1 MKTILY
7 KAFIFFLLV
16 PAVACAEGEFKG
28 KYTKQKRVKKEFR
41 VGANDLLRIDNSYGN
56 IDMVTW
62 DQNRVEIEVIV
73 KTNGNDEEKV
83 EKRLQEIDVAFDQSS
98 GVVSAKTI
106 LEKNSS
112 NSFWSML
119 FGGSS
124 SNVNMEINYRIKA
137 PVTNRVDLSNDYGS
151 INLDNLRGDAKISCD
166 YGKIMIG
173 ELHGNNNELD
183 FDYTRNSSIGYVKR
197 AKINADYSDFTIEDA
212 GTLDINADYTD
223 SNILKVENIS
233 FNNDYGSLKVER
245 LKNIKGEGD
254 YLGIKL
260 GLVYGS
266 LDINMDYG
274 SLSIQKIMPSFKEMN
289 INSDYTGIKIGYDR
303 EAAFGF
309 EVNTSY
315 GGVNGIDNS
324 NFTVNRRNQ
333 SSGDNYYAGYH
344 LSENTG
350 GRIRIDS
357 SYGSV
362 TFVD

>member
-1 MKTILY
+1 MKAILY

-41 VGANDLLRIDNSYGN
+41 VSANDLLRIDNSYGN
-56 IDMVTW
+56 IDIVTW

-73 KTNGNDEEKV
+73 RTNGNDEEKV
-83 EKRLQEIDVAFDQSS
+83 EKRLQEIEVAFNQSG
-98 GVVSAKTI
+98 GVVSAETI
-106 LEKNSS
+106 LEKNS
-112 NSFWSML
+112 NDSFWGML

-124 SNVNMEINYRIKA
+124 SNVNMEINYRVKA

-151 INLDNLRGDAKISCD
+151 INLDNLKGDAKISCD

-173 ELHGNNNELD
+173 ELHGDNNELD

-197 AKINADYSDFTIEDA
+197 AKINADYSEFTIEDA
-212 GTLDINADYTD
+212 GTLDISADYTD

-245 LKNIKGEGD
+245 LKNMKGEGD
-254 YLGIKL
+254 YLGVKL

-274 SLSIQKIMPSFKEMN
+274 SLSIQKIMPSIKEID
-289 INSDYTGIKIGYDR
+289 INSDYTGIKIGYDP

-315 GGVNGIDNS
+315 GGVKGIDNS
-324 NFTVNRRNQ
+324 TFTVNKRNQ

-344 LSENTG
+344 LSQNTG
-350 GRIRIDS
+350 GHIRINS

-362 TFVD
+362 TFED